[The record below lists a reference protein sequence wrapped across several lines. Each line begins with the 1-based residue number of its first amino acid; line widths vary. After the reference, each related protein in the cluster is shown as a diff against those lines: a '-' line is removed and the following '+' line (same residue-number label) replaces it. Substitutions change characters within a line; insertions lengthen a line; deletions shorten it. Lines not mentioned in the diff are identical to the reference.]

1 MTGRIVPML
10 HVPNVSAT
18 ADWYNS
24 IGFTVVR
31 TVEDDVCEV
40 VWALLGCGDSRLM
53 LNTGGKP
60 SAEHRREVDLYIHVD
75 DVDALYASLKD
86 RVEVVEDVHDTFYGQ
101 REFII
106 RDFNRFW
113 LALRSTRC
121 ESVDTIPAGPASPSG
136 SSERN

>member
-1 MTGRIVPML
+1 MTGRIVPMI

-24 IGFTVVR
+24 IGFTILR
-31 TVEDDVCEV
+31 TAENEGEI

-53 LNTGGKP
+53 LNTCGKP
-60 SAEHRREVDLYIHVD
+60 SAKHRREVDLYIHID
-75 DVDALYASLKD
+75 DVDALYADLKD

-113 LALRSTRC
+113 ITFGQPC
-121 ESVDTIPAGPASPSG
+121 ETS
-136 SSERN
+136 